1 MQLLATY
8 LLKIEAA
15 LSVDEIIESLQDST
29 DVISVDDDEIGE
41 YETDDDECLQKPTTA
56 DVRNV
61 IDTLMDLSLFLESD
75 GIRSS
80 FVNVS
85 KLIEKELSSH
95 LRQAT
100 IHAYFHKD

>member
-1 MQLLATY
+1 M
-8 LLKIEAA
+8 
-15 LSVDEIIESLQDST
+15 SVDESIESLQDST

-56 DVRNV
+56 DVRYA
-61 IDTLMDLSLFLESD
+61 IDTLMDLSLFVESD

-80 FVNVS
+80 IVNVS

-100 IHAYFHKD
+100 IHDYFHKD